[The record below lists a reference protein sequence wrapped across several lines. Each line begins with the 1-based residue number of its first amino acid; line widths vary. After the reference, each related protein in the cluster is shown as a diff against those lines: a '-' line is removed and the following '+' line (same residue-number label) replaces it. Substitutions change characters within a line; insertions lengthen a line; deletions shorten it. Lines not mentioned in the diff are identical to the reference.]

1 MKITI
6 QENNCGTVEVT
17 ATETGLLVDEVWID
31 AEVEQGEKGSFYYPA
46 TPDICTITRVFIPV
60 LPDYEVSLDI
70 MSIGSFVGKA
80 EAAIIEQLKEDT
92 EG

>member
-1 MKITI
+1 MR
-6 QENNCGTVEVT
+6 CG
-17 ATETGLLVDEVWID
+17 
-31 AEVEQGEKGSFYYPA
+31 S
-46 TPDICTITRVFIPV
+46 
-60 LPDYEVSLDI
+60 PDYEVSLDI